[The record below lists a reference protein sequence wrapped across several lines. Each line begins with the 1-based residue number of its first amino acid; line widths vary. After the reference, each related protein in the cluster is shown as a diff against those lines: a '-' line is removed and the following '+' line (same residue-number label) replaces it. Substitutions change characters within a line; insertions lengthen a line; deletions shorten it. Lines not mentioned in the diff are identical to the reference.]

1 MELRAIRFT
10 DTLVNEV
17 TSKTIPDQGEKQM
30 NNNGAEQAGRTWNKG
45 AESSRTAIQRGG
57 EDDDGSGKPGGRKGM
72 R

>member
-1 MELRAIRFT
+1 
-10 DTLVNEV
+10 
-17 TSKTIPDQGEKQM
+17 M